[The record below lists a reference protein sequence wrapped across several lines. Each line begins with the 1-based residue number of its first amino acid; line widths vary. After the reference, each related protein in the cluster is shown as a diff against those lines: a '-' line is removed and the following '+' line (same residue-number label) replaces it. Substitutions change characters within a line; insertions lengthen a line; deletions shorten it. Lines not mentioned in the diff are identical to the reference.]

1 MPQAGLTEMETQ
13 ALERIA
19 AAASVEELESVR
31 VDVLGRKGTLA
42 RISKD
47 MGKLSPAERAE
58 LGKRLNAVKQ
68 SVDGALSARKL
79 EFEQV
84 ALRARLDAEWVDLT
98 LPSPGPAHGSLHPVT
113 QVQAELEDLFSSM
126 GFAVLSGP
134 EVESEYY
141 NFDALNTPADHP
153 ARDMQDTF
161 WVEGG
166 HVLRTHTSPVQ
177 VRGMERLGPPLRM
190 IAPGRV
196 FRNEEVDPSHEHTFY
211 QLEGM
216 MVDREV
222 SVAHVLYFMKT
233 LLAAIF
239 HREVTVRLRPG
250 YFPFVEP
257 AFELDIRC
265 LICGGS
271 GCSVCKQSGWVELL
285 PCGLVHPNVL
295 RYGGIDPDEW
305 NGFAF
310 GLGLTRLAMMRYGI
324 DDVRLMQSGDLRFLR
339 QF

>member
-134 EVESEYY
+134 
-141 NFDALNTPADHP
+141 
-153 ARDMQDTF
+153 
-161 WVEGG
+161 
-166 HVLRTHTSPVQ
+166 
-177 VRGMERLGPPLRM
+177 
-190 IAPGRV
+190 
-196 FRNEEVDPSHEHTFY
+196 
-211 QLEGM
+211 
-216 MVDREV
+216 
-222 SVAHVLYFMKT
+222 
-233 LLAAIF
+233 
-239 HREVTVRLRPG
+239 
-250 YFPFVEP
+250 
-257 AFELDIRC
+257 
-265 LICGGS
+265 
-271 GCSVCKQSGWVELL
+271 
-285 PCGLVHPNVL
+285 
-295 RYGGIDPDEW
+295 
-305 NGFAF
+305 
-310 GLGLTRLAMMRYGI
+310 
-324 DDVRLMQSGDLRFLR
+324 
-339 QF
+339 

>member
-153 ARDMQDTF
+153 ARDMQDTL

-190 IAPGRV
+190 IAQGRV